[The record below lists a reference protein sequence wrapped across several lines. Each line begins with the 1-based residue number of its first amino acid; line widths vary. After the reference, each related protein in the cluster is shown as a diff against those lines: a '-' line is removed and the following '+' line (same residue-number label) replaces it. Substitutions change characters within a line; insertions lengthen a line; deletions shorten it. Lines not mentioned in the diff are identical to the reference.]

1 MEYFGTEVSVD
12 TAKEVKE
19 KPGEGLVGLYEG
31 KALYVGNHRLME
43 RYHIEM
49 EATGFVGSVVY
60 VAYHNQ
66 YIGNIEISDEIKE
79 SSYELV
85 KKLKEVGAKSIIMLT
100 GDQKEI
106 ADYVANKLGIDTV
119 YSELLPQDK
128 LAHVEAL
135 INNNQKVLFVGDGIN
150 DAPVLAR
157 ANIGVAMG
165 GVGSDAAIEAADIIL
180 MTDEP
185 DKLIEANKIAK
196 GTRKIVLQNIV
207 FALGVKLFFLTL
219 GAFGI
224 ATMYEAIFADVGVA
238 VIAVINSMRTMRI

>member
-1 MEYFGTEVSVD
+1 LEYFGTEVSVD

-49 EATGFVGSVVY
+49 EATEFVGSVVY
-60 VAYHNQ
+60 VAH
-66 YIGNIEISDEIKE
+66 E
-79 SSYELV
+79 
-85 KKLKEVGAKSIIMLT
+85 
-100 GDQKEI
+100 
-106 ADYVANKLGIDTV
+106 LGIDTA

-128 LAHVEAL
+128 LTHVEAL

-157 ANIGVAMG
+157 ANIGVAKG
-165 GVGSDAAIEAADIIL
+165 GVGSDAAIEAGDIIL

-185 DKLIEANKIAK
+185 DKLVEAQKIAK

-207 FALGVKLFFLTL
+207 FALGLKLFFLTL
-219 GAFGI
+219 GAIGI

-238 VIAVINSMRTMRI
+238 LIAVINSMRTMRI